1 MFDVYPINPYLSL
14 VISFRATGDMKERSK
29 ERLAAL
35 LMEELLEQLADREN
49 IKRMFADMTSAPMEE
64 LLESLLDEFEHVVEK
79 HRLQILEEK
88 RTAMDKRGRRK
99 SENTPE
105 TPFVEGKIKQIPS
118 SNHIETKPPASLPE
132 RNTPFVEPLAPKSL
146 EPSSAEPER
155 TATKKSETVPQGVPE
170 RPFMPVA
177 EKKDLRSART
187 GSQAKPTELKLDPSS
202 IELPPPTID
211 VPIVLQPPAARG
223 TEAELRAKR
232 EKKASTPP
240 QIEEDPKAELRKLE
254 EVARKV
260 EDEYTAKLAASR
272 QIESS
277 EESGEEPADSATE
290 TREQDD
296 LEGVSPEVV
305 TDTIGGLRH
314 RHLRTPCTFSDDEY
328 AYLHGVA
335 LLSDGD
341 EPSAGPFMLEEKGLD
356 PKSFV
361 FASDYEGM
369 RFYLSKINPNVLN
382 ISKTMVLLLGK
393 QESLHLRGM
402 HENIINDLRCHG
414 ILLPFEFGSV
424 VRGPDDLFSKVDKRL
439 NEMKEALDDLRA
451 TTWWTLN
458 LNVLDSRIASFVGTD
473 APAMIKSRERDRESY
488 TPTIQPKKHDIK
500 MLEKILQKEKKIAE
514 TVHDELKKATDR
526 SDIESIVGLGSGS
539 SEDWK
544 PILKASYEVNPSD
557 LPRFFRTI
565 TDLQYHHL
573 LLELMLSLTGNRHQ
587 FSLKAS

>member
-1 MFDVYPINPYLSL
+1 
-14 VISFRATGDMKERSK
+14 MKERSK

-35 LMEELLEQLADREN
+35 LMEELLEQLGDREN

-79 HRLQILEEK
+79 HRLEILEKK
-88 RTAMDKRGRRK
+88 RTAKDKQGKRK
-99 SENTPE
+99 SEIRPE
-105 TPFVEGKIKQIPS
+105 TSFGEAQIKQIPS
-118 SNHIETKPPASLPE
+118 KDHIEAKPPTSLPE
-132 RNTPFVEPLAPKSL
+132 KDASIIESLVTKS
-146 EPSSAEPER
+146 PDHSSAEPER
-155 TATKKSETVPQGVPE
+155 TLTKKSETVPQMVPE
-170 RPFMPVA
+170 KPFIPVA
-177 EKKDLRSART
+177 ENKNLRSTRT
-187 GSQAKPTELKLDPSS
+187 GSQAKPAELEVDPLST
-202 IELPPPTID
+202 ELPPPTID
-211 VPIVLQPPAARG
+211 VPVVPQPSASRNRETELQ
-223 TEAELRAKR
+223 AKP
-232 EKKASTPP
+232 ENKAPTPP
-240 QIEEDPKAELRKLE
+240 RFEEDPMAELRKLE

-260 EDEYTAKLAASR
+260 EEEYTAKLAASR
-272 QIESS
+272 QIEP
-277 EESGEEPADSATE
+277 SGESVPEPAKSGTE
-290 TREQDD
+290 TSEHDD

-341 EPSAGPFMLEEKGLD
+341 EPSAVPFMLEEKGLD
-356 PKSFV
+356 PKSIV

-369 RFYLSKINPNVLN
+369 RFYLSKINPSILN

-439 NEMKEALDDLRA
+439 KEMKTALDDLRA
-451 TTWWTLN
+451 TAWWTLH
-458 LNVLDSRIASFVGTD
+458 LNVLDTRIASLVGTD
-473 APAMIKSRERDRESY
+473 VPAMVRSRERDRESY
-488 TPTIQPKKHDIK
+488 TPTIQPKKYDIK

-514 TVHDELKKATDR
+514 TIHDDLKKAADR
-526 SDIESIVGLGSGS
+526 SDIESIIGLGSGS

-557 LPRFFRTI
+557 QPRFFRAI

-573 LLELMLSLTGNRHQ
+573 PLELMLSLTGNRDQ
-587 FSLKAS
+587 FSLKVS